1 MGWAKQNTVAG
12 RLHPADDRP
21 PRPQRRR
28 RLRVADGTL
37 SRSSASQTVAGESLG
52 ARQSL
57 RGDSEPP
64 EPTFGPL
71 GMAERLN
78 WLVSKNRS
86 TNTSSQWRSAGR
98 SYSRR
103 SDSGTVSGQTPA
115 LRSCQA
121 LQARKATL
129 LGR

>member
-1 MGWAKQNTVAG
+1 MAW
-12 RLHPADDRP
+12 
-21 PRPQRRR
+21 
-28 RLRVADGTL
+28 
-37 SRSSASQTVAGESLG
+37 ESLG

-64 EPTFGPL
+64 DPTFGPL

-78 WLVSKNRS
+78 WLVWKNRS
-86 TNTSSQWRSAGR
+86 RKTSSQRRRVGR

-115 LRSCQA
+115 AQEPS
-121 LQARKATL
+121 
-129 LGR
+129 